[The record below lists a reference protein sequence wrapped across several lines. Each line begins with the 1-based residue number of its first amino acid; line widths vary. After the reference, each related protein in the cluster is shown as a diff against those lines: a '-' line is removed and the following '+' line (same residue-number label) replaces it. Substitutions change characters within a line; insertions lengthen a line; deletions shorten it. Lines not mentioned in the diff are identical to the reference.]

1 MTGVTLNGTR
11 VLVTGATGFVGRG
24 VVAELAT
31 AGATVRAAV
40 RSPHTLPA
48 AVEAVAVGDIG
59 PDTDWSEALS
69 GADIVIHLAA
79 HVHQMGGGN
88 PADFYRVNTLGTIAL
103 ARAAAAAGVQRLVF
117 LSSIKV
123 NGEHTEEQPFRG
135 EDRPDPQDPYA
146 RSKLEAEQG
155 LWAVRGSSSMEATV
169 LRPPLV
175 YGPGVGANF
184 AALQRALWRGL
195 PLPLGA
201 VANRRSLIFVR
212 NLASAIVAAARHPLA
227 DGRTFLVSD
236 GGAVSTPQLLR
247 SLATGMGRP
256 ARLIPVPKMLLRAA
270 GVLLGRG
277 EQMSRLLSSLEV
289 DSAPIRET
297 IGWSPPFT
305 FEEGLRITGEAFIS
319 ARSR

>member
-1 MTGVTLNGTR
+1 MQ
-11 VLVTGATGFVGRG
+11 A
-24 VVAELAT
+24 
-31 AGATVRAAV
+31 AG
-40 RSPHTLPA
+40 
-48 AVEAVAVGDIG
+48 
-59 PDTDWSEALS
+59 S
-69 GADIVIHLAA
+69 G
-79 HVHQMGGGN
+79 GEYG
-88 PADFYRVNTLGTIAL
+88 
-103 ARAAAAAGVQRLVF
+103 AGVQG
-117 LSSIKV
+117 S
-123 NGEHTEEQPFRG
+123 G
-135 EDRPDPQDPYA
+135 EDRPDPQDAYA

-155 LWAVRGSSSMEATV
+155 LWAVRGSSRMEATV

-297 IGWSPPFT
+297 IGWCPPFT
-305 FEEGLRITGEAFIS
+305 FEDGLRITGEAFIS
-319 ARSR
+319 ARAR